1 MAYATTHIAPN
12 ARPFRPTLLQR
23 IAEVFLMLSDAT
35 AMRRELMEVSQLSDA
50 QLAARGTDRAAL
62 VRAIVTSRGMY

>member
-1 MAYATTHIAPN
+1 MAYAPTHIAPS
-12 ARPFRPTLLQR
+12 AHPFRPTLLQR
-23 IAEVFLMLSDAT
+23 IAEVFMLLSDAT
-35 AMRRELMEVSQLSDA
+35 AMRGELLEVSQLSDA